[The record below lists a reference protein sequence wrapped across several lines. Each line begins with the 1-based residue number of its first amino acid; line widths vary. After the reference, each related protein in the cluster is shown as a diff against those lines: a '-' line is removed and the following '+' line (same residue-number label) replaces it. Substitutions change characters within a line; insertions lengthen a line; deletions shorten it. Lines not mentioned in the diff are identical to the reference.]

1 MFQGWAALLVGCF
14 GGVVYLGSSKLVIWF
29 KLDDPLDAIA
39 VHAGGGK
46 TYNFYL
52 SKIIYNE

>member
-14 GGVVYLGSSKLVIWF
+14 GGVVYLVSSKLVIWL

-46 TYNFYL
+46 N
-52 SKIIYNE
+52 